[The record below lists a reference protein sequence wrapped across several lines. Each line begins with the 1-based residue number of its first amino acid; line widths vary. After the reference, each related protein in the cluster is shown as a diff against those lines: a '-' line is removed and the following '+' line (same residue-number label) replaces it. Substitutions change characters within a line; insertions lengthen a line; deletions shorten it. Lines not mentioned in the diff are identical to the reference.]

1 MIESLISFSLRN
13 RFLVLLV
20 AAGLF
25 AWGVY
30 AVKVN
35 KVDAIPDL
43 SENQVIVF
51 TEWMGRSPQIIEDQ
65 VTYPLVTNLQG
76 LPQVKYVRGS
86 SMFGMSFVYVIFND
100 NTDVYWARERV
111 LERLNYATR
120 LLPENVTPTLGPD
133 GTGVGH
139 ILWYTLD
146 APGMDLGEQRAIQ
159 DWYVKFALQ
168 NVQGVS
174 EIASFGGFQKQYQVT
189 LNPNKLTY
197 YGLSTQEVIQSVRAN
212 NNESGGRKFELSDI
226 GYIIKTTGY
235 LKSIEEIENIPVKTV
250 NTVPVRVRDLGS
262 VQMTGETRLGIF
274 DQDGEGEVVGGI
286 VVMRYGENAD
296 EVIAAVK
303 NKMTEVAKGFPQGVK
318 FNIVYDR
325 SELIQESIS
334 SIKTT
339 LIEEMIVVSIVV
351 IIFLFHWRSAVSIII
366 QIPITIATSFI
377 LLNAFGITSN
387 IMSLT
392 GIALAIGVIV
402 DNGIIMAENAY
413 KNLSTRFAELNPET
427 SINDQSLK

>member
-100 NTDVYWARERV
+100 DTDVYWARERV
-111 LERLNYATR
+111 LERLNYASR
-120 LLPENVTPTLGPD
+120 LLPAGVAPTLGPD

-146 APGMDLGEQRAIQ
+146 APGMDLGEQRALQ

-168 NVQGVS
+168 NAPGVS

-189 LNPNKLTY
+189 VNPNKLAY
-197 YGLSTQEVIQSVRAN
+197 YGVSTQEVIQSVRTN
-212 NNESGGRKFELSDI
+212 NNEAGGRKFEMSDI

-235 LKSIEEIENIPVKTV
+235 LKSIEEIENISIKTV
-250 NTVPVRVRDLGS
+250 NTVPIRIKDVGS

-296 EVIAAVK
+296 EVITAVK
-303 NKMTEVAKGFPQGVK
+303 KKMAEVAKGFPQGVK
-318 FNIVYDR
+318 FNIMYDR

-339 LIEEMIVVSIVV
+339 LIEEMIVVSLVV
-351 IIFLFHWRSAVSIII
+351 IIFLLDR
-366 QIPITIATSFI
+366 
-377 LLNAFGITSN
+377 
-387 IMSLT
+387 
-392 GIALAIGVIV
+392 
-402 DNGIIMAENAY
+402 
-413 KNLSTRFAELNPET
+413 KSTRLN
-427 SINDQSLK
+427 SSHLVISYAVFC

>member
-1 MIESLISFSLRN
+1 MIENLISFSLRN

-25 AWGVY
+25 AWGFRSVQTS
-30 AVKVN
+30 

-65 VTYPLVTNLQG
+65 ITYPLVTNLQG
-76 LPQVKYVRGS
+76 LPQVKYVRAN
-86 SMFGMSFVYVIFND
+86 SMFGMSFVYIIFED
-100 NTDVYWARERV
+100 ATDIYWARERV
-111 LERLNYATR
+111 LERLNYASR
-120 LLPENVTPTLGPD
+120 LLPPGITPTLGPD

-139 ILWYTLD
+139 VLWYTLD
-146 APGMDLGEQRAIQ
+146 APGMDLGEQRALQ
-159 DWYVKFALQ
+159 DWFVKFALQ

-174 EIASFGGFQKQYQVT
+174 EIASYGGFQKQYQVT
-189 LNPNKLTY
+189 LNPNRLNY
-197 YGLSTQEVIQSVRAN
+197 YDLSVPEIIQAVRAN
-212 NNESGGRKFELSDI
+212 NNEAGGRKFEINDI

-235 LKSIEEIENIPVKTV
+235 LKSIEEIENIPVKTI
-250 NTVPVRVRDLGS
+250 NTVPVKVKDVAT
-262 VQMTGETRLGIF
+262 VQMTGESRLGIF
-274 DQDGEGEVVGGI
+274 DYNGTGEVVGGI

-296 EVIAAVK
+296 EVITRVK
-303 NKMTEVAKGFPQGVK
+303 KKMEEVAKGFPEGMK

-325 SELIQESIS
+325 STLIEESIS

-339 LIEEMIVVSIVV
+339 LIEEMIVVSLVV

-366 QIPITIATSFI
+366 QIPITIAASFI
-377 LLNAFGITSN
+377 FLNAFDISSN

-402 DNGIIMAENAY
+402 DNGIIMAENSY
-413 KNLSTRFAELNPET
+413 KNLSHRFEELN
-427 SINDQSLK
+427 K